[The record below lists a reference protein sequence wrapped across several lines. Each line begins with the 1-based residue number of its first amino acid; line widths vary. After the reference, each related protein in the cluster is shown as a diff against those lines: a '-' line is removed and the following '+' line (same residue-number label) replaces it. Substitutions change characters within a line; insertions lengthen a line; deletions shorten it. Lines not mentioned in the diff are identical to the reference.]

1 MSAYEAAAPEAPP
14 ITLTHEQTVPRA
26 IAHRRA
32 VGEVFVTD
40 SAEVSA
46 DEFLL
51 AWQIPRAHALWGD
64 RLAPFHDPFAV
75 AEAARQGSFVVVH
88 RHLGIPLDLPFSL
101 QRFAFQVHDLAAYRD
116 SRSWPLQGLLRYR
129 ISDRRMRGADLGSMT
144 LHGQVEIEGA
154 TVMEVGG
161 DVVFLSRADY
171 RALRE
176 FQRSRKPLA
185 GASGQPLVEPV
196 TPASVGRAD
205 VRNVVVGE
213 PSALSFP
220 AGLLRYPLRIDR
232 THPSYFDHDYDHVP
246 GPFIVEGFRQAAL
259 LAACRGGALASPVAA
274 LTGLETT
281 FADFGEF
288 EAPLDFS
295 AEVQPRDGTD
305 PRVRVRVGLHQ
316 FGAEIAEGRIELT
329 PHPAA

>member
-1 MSAYEAAAPEAPP
+1 MSAYEAAAPEAPR
-14 ITLTHEQTVPRA
+14 IRLTHEQTVPRA

-40 SAEVSA
+40 SAAVSD

-88 RHLGIPLDLPFSL
+88 RHLDIPLDLPFSL
-101 QRFAFQVHDLAAYRD
+101 QRFAFQVHDLAAFRD
-116 SRSWPLQGLLRYR
+116 DRSWPLQGLLRYR
-129 ISDRRMRGADLGSMT
+129 ISDRRTRGGDLGSMT
-144 LHGQVEIEGA
+144 LHGEVEIGGA
-154 TVMEVGG
+154 VVMEVGG

-185 GASGQPLVEPV
+185 AEADRSPAEPLP
-196 TPASVGRAD
+196 PALVGRAD

-213 PSALSFP
+213 PEPLRFP
-220 AGLLRYPLRIDR
+220 AGLLRYPLVVDR

-246 GPFIVEGFRQAAL
+246 GPFVVEGFRQAAL
-259 LAACRGGALASPVAA
+259 LAAGRDGALASPVAA
-274 LTGLETT
+274 MTGLETT

-288 EAPLDFS
+288 EAPLHYS
-295 AEVQPRDGTD
+295 AEVQPRQEGE
-305 PRVRVRVGLHQ
+305 PRVHVQVGLHQ
-316 FGAEIAEGRIELT
+316 FGAELAQGRIELT
-329 PHPAA
+329 PYTDC